1 MLNTTGIVVGVEKDR
16 AYVHIGRHTA
26 CENCGAC
33 HFDEKTMN
41 MKITA
46 LNQAGAKVG
55 DQVALSMDNVN
66 FFRASF
72 FLYGIPLMALLVGLF
87 TSFYAF
93 EKMALPMYDILSI
106 LVGIGCMAIAFL
118 VIRSKSQSFAEN
130 PDYMSIITEVI
141 HNDFPMANN

>member
-1 MLNTTGIVVGVEKDR
+1 MINTTGIVVGVEDKK

-46 LNQAGAKVG
+46 LNHAGAKIG

-66 FFRASF
+66 FFKASF
-72 FLYGIPLMALLVGLF
+72 FLYGIPLIALLIGLF
-87 TSFYAF
+87 SSFYLF
-93 EKMALPMYDILSI
+93 ESLELPMYDILAI
-106 LVGIGCMAIAFL
+106 LVGVLFMAISFIA
-118 VIRSKSQSFAEN
+118 IKSKSETFAKN
-130 PDYMSIITEVI
+130 PDYMSIVTEVV
-141 HNDFPMANN
+141 HSGDFPMV